1 MKTCRLKI
9 ITANINPDKNES
21 DAEIIH
27 YVSQNKN
34 SSQQYEINSKEIEE
48 EKNINI
54 YLKNE
59 EEEDAIIIRDKNDL
73 IKPKKPTGKVY
84 LINGLFP
91 KNNKNPKKR
100 IYLTKSADI
109 SNSKTNKYSENQKL
123 RSTKKNILS
132 NSKNGKKPIS
142 IYKIGNN
149 QENKINSIYNSKKV
163 SNLATPNKGDG
174 EKFFS
179 APENPFA
186 FDFYHTNKKIDSN
199 IAKLFDAKKK
209 IQELLDDEPKK
220 MEDRDK
226 IVQENDKIL
235 QKLLLQNTNLNYEL
249 GFEINREDELKG
261 EIIIL
266 RNQHEILLNL
276 LGQEEKKIK
285 QYQDIIK
292 HKIDHEK
299 TRSNRQNE
307 IINYYNNLN
316 DCLTKGEVLLVT
328 KPDLY
333 NKFTYINSKNIENNN
348 IDENSK
354 DKEKDENE
362 NNETNEIKKDNV
374 NDAEKVLD
382 NNKDEIIN
390 ENINLES
397 NLEVIKEIDI
407 NNELDN
413 YLNYDIITLLL
424 KGYFINMNLTNI
436 DEIINRIWLKE
447 KPLQTFES
455 LTEELLL
462 IIDNYINNSTS
473 TFINEHNRNIIM
485 NYFYSFCNSYN
496 YMTINEF
503 KSIFNNYLGYFIEY
517 NENYLI
523 NKLYKYCN
531 GKLSEFI
538 KAIQGLDV
546 NKTGK
551 IEIHGFIKALREK
564 NLIFNRNKEEKMN
577 SLELNNVVEILQL
590 LIIDMKRNK
599 LVVEE
604 KDAIPEENKNKVCI
618 YELYYEGIIKII
630 KENKNSMVPL
640 YKGIIKKYLVDNN
653 FNSMIDFLNPL
664 LLNHDIIINK
674 GLNRYLKNQTF
685 NDFLIS
691 NKVIGQ
697 NETFLLPY
705 KEESLIE
712 INQLVSDIDQAKPL
726 LSEFEEN
733 KEKLINDIFNDIS
746 DS

>member
-34 SSQQYEINSKEIEE
+34 SSQQYEMNSQKIEE

-73 IKPKKPTGKVY
+73 IKPKKVVGKAY
-84 LINGLFP
+84 LINGLFS
-91 KNNKNPKKR
+91 KNNKNSKKR
-100 IYLTKSADI
+100 VNLTKSADTF
-109 SNSKTNKYSENQKL
+109 NSKTNKISENQKL
-123 RSTKKNILS
+123 RSNKKNILS
-132 NSKNGKKPIS
+132 NSKNEKKS
-142 IYKIGNN
+142 TSSYKFGHN
-149 QENKINSIYNSKKV
+149 QDNKIYTVYNSKKV

-179 APENPFA
+179 PPENPFA

-199 IAKLFDAKKK
+199 IARLFDCKKK

-226 IVQENDKIL
+226 IVQENDKII

-299 TRSNRQNE
+299 ARSNRQNE
-307 IINYYNNLN
+307 INNYYNNLN
-316 DCLTKGEVLLVT
+316 ECLIRGEVLLVT

-333 NKFTYINSKNIENNN
+333 NKFNYINSKNIENSN

-354 DKEKDENE
+354 DKEKDENG
-362 NNETNEIKKDNV
+362 NNEAKEIKKE
-374 NDAEKVLD
+374 NDADKNLD
-382 NNKDEIIN
+382 NNKDGEKN
-390 ENINLES
+390 ENVNLES

-413 YLNYDIITLLL
+413 YLHYDIITLLL

-436 DEIINRIWLKE
+436 DEIINKIWLKE
-447 KPLQTFES
+447 KPLQTFEA

-462 IIDNYINNSTS
+462 IIDNYINIPTS

-503 KSIFNNYLGYFIEY
+503 KSIFNNNLGYFIEY

-538 KAIQGLDV
+538 KVIQDLDAS
-546 NKTGK
+546 KTGK
-551 IEIHGFIKALREK
+551 IEIHGFIKALKEK
-564 NLIFNRNKEEKMN
+564 NLILNRNKEDKMN
-577 SLELNNVVEILQL
+577 SLELNNVIEILQL

-599 LVVEE
+599 IIPEE
-604 KDAIPEENKNKVCI
+604 KNAIPEENKNKICI
-618 YELYYEGIIKII
+618 YELYYEGIVKII
-630 KENKNSMVPL
+630 QENKNNKVPL

-664 LLNHDIIINK
+664 LLNNDIIINK
-674 GLNRYLKNQTF
+674 GLNRYLKNQTY

-691 NKVIGQ
+691 NKVIGE

>member
-1 MKTCRLKI
+1 MKICRLKI
-9 ITANINPDKNES
+9 ITASINPDKNES

-54 YLKNE
+54 NLKNE

-84 LINGLFP
+84 LINGLFA

-109 SNSKTNKYSENQKL
+109 SNSKNNKYSENQKL
-123 RSTKKNILS
+123 RSTKKNILG
-132 NSKNGKKPIS
+132 NSKNGKKPTS
-142 IYKIGNN
+142 NYKFGNN
-149 QENKINSIYNSKKV
+149 QDNKINNIYNSKKV

-199 IAKLFDAKKK
+199 IARLFDCKKK

-220 MEDRDK
+220 MEERDK
-226 IVQENDKIL
+226 IVQENDKII

-316 DCLTKGEVLLVT
+316 ECLTKGEVLLVT

-354 DKEKDENE
+354 DKDKEENGNNE
-362 NNETNEIKKDNV
+362 NNEK
-374 NDAEKVLD
+374 
-382 NNKDEIIN
+382 
-390 ENINLES
+390 
-397 NLEVIKEIDI
+397 
-407 NNELDN
+407 
-413 YLNYDIITLLL
+413 
-424 KGYFINMNLTNI
+424 
-436 DEIINRIWLKE
+436 
-447 KPLQTFES
+447 
-455 LTEELLL
+455 
-462 IIDNYINNSTS
+462 
-473 TFINEHNRNIIM
+473 
-485 NYFYSFCNSYN
+485 
-496 YMTINEF
+496 
-503 KSIFNNYLGYFIEY
+503 
-517 NENYLI
+517 
-523 NKLYKYCN
+523 
-531 GKLSEFI
+531 
-538 KAIQGLDV
+538 
-546 NKTGK
+546 
-551 IEIHGFIKALREK
+551 
-564 NLIFNRNKEEKMN
+564 
-577 SLELNNVVEILQL
+577 
-590 LIIDMKRNK
+590 
-599 LVVEE
+599 
-604 KDAIPEENKNKVCI
+604 
-618 YELYYEGIIKII
+618 
-630 KENKNSMVPL
+630 
-640 YKGIIKKYLVDNN
+640 
-653 FNSMIDFLNPL
+653 
-664 LLNHDIIINK
+664 
-674 GLNRYLKNQTF
+674 
-685 NDFLIS
+685 
-691 NKVIGQ
+691 
-697 NETFLLPY
+697 
-705 KEESLIE
+705 
-712 INQLVSDIDQAKPL
+712 
-726 LSEFEEN
+726 
-733 KEKLINDIFNDIS
+733 
-746 DS
+746 

>member
-1 MKTCRLKI
+1 MKICRLKI
-9 ITANINPDKNES
+9 ITASINPDKNES

-27 YVSQNKN
+27 YVSQNRN
-34 SSQQYEINSKEIEE
+34 PSQQYEMSPKEIEE
-48 EKNINI
+48 EKNINV

-59 EEEDAIIIRDKNDL
+59 EEEDAIIIREKNDL
-73 IKPKKPTGKVY
+73 IKPKKVVSKVY
-84 LINGLFP
+84 LINGLFS
-91 KNNKNPKKR
+91 KNNKNTKKR
-100 IYLTKSADI
+100 IYLTKSADT
-109 SNSKTNKYSENQKL
+109 SNSKANKYIENQKL
-123 RSTKKNILS
+123 RSTKNNIMNNNKNMKKSTS
-132 NSKNGKKPIS
+132 N
-142 IYKIGNN
+142 YKFGYN
-149 QENKINSIYNSKKV
+149 QDNKINSIYNSKKA

-199 IAKLFDAKKK
+199 IARLFDRKKK
-209 IQELLDDEPKK
+209 IQEILDDEPKK

-226 IVQENDKIL
+226 IIKENDKII

-276 LGQEEKKIK
+276 LGSEEKKIK

-316 DCLTKGEVLLVT
+316 ECLIKGEILLVT

-333 NKFTYINSKNIENNN
+333 NKFTYINTKNIENSN
-348 IDENSK
+348 IDENNKEK
-354 DKEKDENE
+354 DKEENG
-362 NNETNEIKKDNV
+362 NNATNELNNDN
-374 NDAEKVLD
+374 NADKVLD
-382 NNKDEIIN
+382 NNKNEIKN
-390 ENINLES
+390 ENMNLES

-413 YLNYDIITLLL
+413 YLNYDIISLLL

-436 DEIINRIWLKE
+436 DKIINKIWVKE
-447 KPLQTFES
+447 KPLQTFEA

-462 IIDNYINNSTS
+462 IIDNYISNPYS

-496 YMTINEF
+496 YMTITEF

-538 KAIQGLDV
+538 KVIEGIDV

-551 IEIHGFIKALREK
+551 IEIHGFIKALKEK
-564 NLIFNRNKEEKMN
+564 NLIFNRNKEDKMN
-577 SLELNNVVEILQL
+577 SLEQNNFIEILQL
-590 LIIDMKRNK
+590 LIIDMKKNK
-599 LVVEE
+599 FVTEE
-604 KDAIPEENKNKVCI
+604 KNVIPEETKNKVSI
-618 YELYYEGIIKII
+618 YELYYEGIVKII
-630 KENKNSMVPL
+630 KENKNNKMPL
-640 YKGIIKKYLVDNN
+640 YKGIIKKYLIDNN
-653 FNSMIDFLNPL
+653 INSMLDFLNPL

-685 NDFLIS
+685 DDFLIT
-691 NKVIGQ
+691 NKVIGE

-705 KEESLIE
+705 NEESLIE
-712 INQLVSDIDQAKPL
+712 INQLVADIDQAKPL

>member
-1 MKTCRLKI
+1 MPDFL
-9 ITANINPDKNES
+9 TA
-21 DAEIIH
+21 
-27 YVSQNKN
+27 
-34 SSQQYEINSKEIEE
+34 
-48 EKNINI
+48 
-54 YLKNE
+54 
-59 EEEDAIIIRDKNDL
+59 
-73 IKPKKPTGKVY
+73 
-84 LINGLFP
+84 
-91 KNNKNPKKR
+91 KKR
-100 IYLTKSADI
+100 F
-109 SNSKTNKYSENQKL
+109 
-123 RSTKKNILS
+123 KNYWMMSL
-132 NSKNGKKPIS
+132 
-142 IYKIGNN
+142 
-149 QENKINSIYNSKKV
+149 
-163 SNLATPNKGDG
+163 
-174 EKFFS
+174 
-179 APENPFA
+179 
-186 FDFYHTNKKIDSN
+186 
-199 IAKLFDAKKK
+199 
-209 IQELLDDEPKK
+209 
-220 MEDRDK
+220 
-226 IVQENDKIL
+226 
-235 QKLLLQNTNLNYEL
+235 TNLNYEL

-299 TRSNRQNE
+299 ARSNRQNE
-307 IINYYNNLN
+307 INNYYNNLN
-316 DCLTKGEVLLVT
+316 ECLIRGEVLLVT

-333 NKFTYINSKNIENNN
+333 NKFNYINSKNIENSN

-354 DKEKDENE
+354 DKEKDENG
-362 NNETNEIKKDNV
+362 NNEAKEIKKE
-374 NDAEKVLD
+374 NDADKNLD
-382 NNKDEIIN
+382 NNKDGEKN
-390 ENINLES
+390 ENVNLES

-413 YLNYDIITLLL
+413 YLHYDIITLLL

-436 DEIINRIWLKE
+436 DEIINKIWLKE
-447 KPLQTFES
+447 KPLQTFEA

-462 IIDNYINNSTS
+462 IIDNYINIPTS

-503 KSIFNNYLGYFIEY
+503 KSIFNNNLGYFIEY

-538 KAIQGLDV
+538 KVIQGLDAS
-546 NKTGK
+546 KTGK
-551 IEIHGFIKALREK
+551 IEIHGFIKALKEK
-564 NLIFNRNKEEKMN
+564 NLILNRNKEDKMN
-577 SLELNNVVEILQL
+577 SLELNNVIEILQL

-599 LVVEE
+599 IIPEE
-604 KDAIPEENKNKVCI
+604 KNAIPEENKNKICI
-618 YELYYEGIIKII
+618 YELYYEGIVKII
-630 KENKNSMVPL
+630 QENKNNKVPL

-664 LLNHDIIINK
+664 LLNNDIIINK
-674 GLNRYLKNQTF
+674 GLNRYLKNQTY

-691 NKVIGQ
+691 NKVIGE

>member
-27 YVSQNKN
+27 YVSQNKK

-91 KNNKNPKKR
+91 KNNKNTKKR
-100 IYLTKSADI
+100 IYVTKSADI

-132 NSKNGKKPIS
+132 NSKNGKKPTS

-149 QENKINSIYNSKKV
+149 QENKINTIYNSKKV

-266 RNQHEILLNL
+266 RNQHEIFLNL

-307 IINYYNNLN
+307 IINYYNSLN
-316 DCLTKGEVLLVT
+316 ECLTKGEVLLVT

-348 IDENSK
+348 IEENSK

-407 NNELDN
+407 NNELSN
-413 YLNYDIITLLL
+413 YLHYDIITLLL
-424 KGYFINMNLTNI
+424 KGYFINMNLA
-436 DEIINRIWLKE
+436 
-447 KPLQTFES
+447 
-455 LTEELLL
+455 
-462 IIDNYINNSTS
+462 NS
-473 TFINEHNRNIIM
+473 
-485 NYFYSFCNSYN
+485 
-496 YMTINEF
+496 
-503 KSIFNNYLGYFIEY
+503 
-517 NENYLI
+517 
-523 NKLYKYCN
+523 
-531 GKLSEFI
+531 
-538 KAIQGLDV
+538 
-546 NKTGK
+546 
-551 IEIHGFIKALREK
+551 
-564 NLIFNRNKEEKMN
+564 
-577 SLELNNVVEILQL
+577 
-590 LIIDMKRNK
+590 
-599 LVVEE
+599 
-604 KDAIPEENKNKVCI
+604 
-618 YELYYEGIIKII
+618 
-630 KENKNSMVPL
+630 
-640 YKGIIKKYLVDNN
+640 
-653 FNSMIDFLNPL
+653 
-664 LLNHDIIINK
+664 
-674 GLNRYLKNQTF
+674 
-685 NDFLIS
+685 
-691 NKVIGQ
+691 
-697 NETFLLPY
+697 
-705 KEESLIE
+705 
-712 INQLVSDIDQAKPL
+712 
-726 LSEFEEN
+726 
-733 KEKLINDIFNDIS
+733 
-746 DS
+746 

>member
-9 ITANINPDKNES
+9 ITASINPDKNES

-34 SSQQYEINSKEIEE
+34 SAQQYEMNSKEIEE
-48 EKNINI
+48 EKNINV

-59 EEEDAIIIRDKNDL
+59 EEEDAIIIREKNDL
-73 IKPKKPTGKVY
+73 IKPKKVVSKVY
-84 LINGLFP
+84 LINGLFS
-91 KNNKNPKKR
+91 KNNKNPKRR
-100 IYLTKSADI
+100 IYLTKSADT

-123 RSTKKNILS
+123 RSIKKN
-132 NSKNGKKPIS
+132 NMNNNKNGKKS
-142 IYKIGNN
+142 TSNNKFGNN
-149 QENKINSIYNSKKV
+149 QENKINTIYNSKKV
-163 SNLATPNKGDG
+163 SNVATPNKGDG

-199 IAKLFDAKKK
+199 IARLFDCKKK
-209 IQELLDDEPKK
+209 IQELLDDEPRK

-226 IVQENDKIL
+226 IVKENDIII

-276 LGQEEKKIK
+276 LGQEEKKVK

-316 DCLTKGEVLLVT
+316 DCLIKGEVLLVT

-348 IDENSK
+348 IDENNK
-354 DKEKDENE
+354 DKDKDENE
-362 NNETNEIKKDNV
+362 NNETNDINNDNS
-374 NDAEKVLD
+374 AEKVLD
-382 NNKDEIIN
+382 NNKEEIKN
-390 ENINLES
+390 ENMNLES

-413 YLNYDIITLLL
+413 YLHYDIITLLL

-436 DEIINRIWLKE
+436 DEIINKIWLKE
-447 KPLQTFES
+447 KPLQTFEA

-462 IIDNYINNSTS
+462 IIDNYISNPYS

-531 GKLSEFI
+531 GKLSEFVKVI
-538 KAIQGLDV
+538 ESIDV

-551 IEIHGFIKALREK
+551 IEIHEFIKALKEK

-577 SLELNNVVEILQL
+577 SLELNNVIEILQL
-590 LIIDMKRNK
+590 LIIDMKINK
-599 LVVEE
+599 LVLEE
-604 KDAIPEENKNKVCI
+604 KNVIPEETKNKISI
-618 YELYYEGIIKII
+618 YELYYEGIVKII
-630 KENKNSMVPL
+630 KENKNNKIPL
-640 YKGIIKKYLVDNN
+640 YKGIIKKHLVDNN
-653 FNSMIDFLNPL
+653 LNSMIDFLNPL

-691 NKVIGQ
+691 NKVIGE

-705 KEESLIE
+705 NEESLIE
-712 INQLVSDIDQAKPL
+712 INQLVADIDQAKPL

>member
-1 MKTCRLKI
+1 MKICRLKI
-9 ITANINPDKNES
+9 ITASINPDKNES

-54 YLKNE
+54 NLKNE

-84 LINGLFP
+84 LINGLFA

-109 SNSKTNKYSENQKL
+109 SNSKNNKYSENQKL
-123 RSTKKNILS
+123 RSTKKNILG
-132 NSKNGKKPIS
+132 NSKNGKKPTS
-142 IYKIGNN
+142 NYKFGNN
-149 QENKINSIYNSKKV
+149 QDNKINNIYNSKKV

-199 IAKLFDAKKK
+199 IARLFDCKKK

-220 MEDRDK
+220 MEERDK
-226 IVQENDKIL
+226 IVQENDKII

-316 DCLTKGEVLLVT
+316 ECLTKGEVLLVT

-354 DKEKDENE
+354 DKDKEENGNNE
-362 NNETNEIKKDNV
+362 NNEINKDKDN
-374 NDAEKVLD
+374 DIEKVLD
-382 NNKDEIIN
+382 NNKDGIKN
-390 ENINLES
+390 ENMNIET

-413 YLNYDIITLLL
+413 YLHYDIITLLL

-436 DEIINRIWLKE
+436 DDIINKIWLKE

-462 IIDNYINNSTS
+462 IIDNYINNPTS

-485 NYFYSFCNSYN
+485 NYFYTFCNSYN

-503 KSIFNNYLGYFIEY
+503 RSIFNNYIGYFIEY

-523 NKLYKYCN
+523 NKLYKFCN

-538 KAIQGLDV
+538 KVIKDLDV

-551 IEIHGFIKALREK
+551 IDIHEFIKALKEK

-577 SLELNNVVEILQL
+577 SLELNNIIEILQL

-599 LVVEE
+599 LAFEE
-604 KDAIPEENKNKVCI
+604 KDAIPEENKNKISI
-618 YELYYEGIIKII
+618 YELYYEGVVKII
-630 KENKNSMVPL
+630 KDNKNNKIPL

-653 FNSMIDFLNPL
+653 INSMIDFLNPL

-674 GLNRYLKNQTF
+674 GLNRYLKNQTY

-691 NKVIGQ
+691 NKVIGE
-697 NETFLLPY
+697 NEIFLLPY

-712 INQLVSDIDQAKPL
+712 INQLVADIDQAKPL

>member
-1 MKTCRLKI
+1 MRTCRLKI

-407 NNELDN
+407 NNELSN
-413 YLNYDIITLLL
+413 YLHYDIITLLL
-424 KGYFINMNLTNI
+424 KGYFINMNLANI

-551 IEIHGFIKALREK
+551 IDIHGFIKALKEK

-618 YELYYEGIIKII
+618 YELYYEGIVKII

-640 YKGIIKKYLVDNN
+640 YRGIIKKYLVDNN

>member
-27 YVSQNKN
+27 YISQNKN
-34 SSQQYEINSKEIEE
+34 SSQQYEMNSKQIEE

-73 IKPKKPTGKVY
+73 IKPKKVVGKVY
-84 LINGLFP
+84 LINGLFS
-91 KNNKNPKKR
+91 KNNKNSKKR
-100 IYLTKSADI
+100 VNLNKSADTF
-109 SNSKTNKYSENQKL
+109 NSKTNKISENQKL

-132 NSKNGKKPIS
+132 NSKNEKKS
-142 IYKIGNN
+142 TSNYKFGHN
-149 QENKINSIYNSKKV
+149 QDNKIYTVYNSKKV
-163 SNLATPNKGDG
+163 SNLGTPNKGDG

-179 APENPFA
+179 PPENPFA

-199 IAKLFDAKKK
+199 IARLFDCKKK

-226 IVQENDKIL
+226 IVQENDKII

-299 TRSNRQNE
+299 ARSNRQNE

-316 DCLTKGEVLLVT
+316 ECLIRGEVLLVT

-333 NKFTYINSKNIENNN
+333 NKFNYINSKNIENNN

-354 DKEKDENE
+354 DKEMDENG
-362 NNETNEIKKDNV
+362 NNETNENNKE
-374 NDAEKVLD
+374 NDPEKVLD
-382 NNKDEIIN
+382 NNKDGIKN

-413 YLNYDIITLLL
+413 YLHYDIITLLL

-436 DEIINRIWLKE
+436 DEIINKIWLKE
-447 KPLQTFES
+447 KPLQTFEA

-462 IIDNYINNSTS
+462 IIDNYINIPTS

-503 KSIFNNYLGYFIEY
+503 KSIFNNNLGYFIEY

-538 KAIQGLDV
+538 KVIQGLDV

-551 IEIHGFIKALREK
+551 IEIHGFIKALKEK
-564 NLIFNRNKEEKMN
+564 NLILNRNKEDKMN
-577 SLELNNVVEILQL
+577 SLELNNVIEILQL

-599 LVVEE
+599 IIPEE
-604 KDAIPEENKNKVCI
+604 KNAIPEENKNKISI
-618 YELYYEGIIKII
+618 YELYYEGIVKII
-630 KENKNSMVPL
+630 QENKNNKVPL

-653 FNSMIDFLNPL
+653 LNSMIDFLNPL
-664 LLNHDIIINK
+664 LINHDIIINK

-691 NKVIGQ
+691 NKVIGE

-712 INQLVSDIDQAKPL
+712 INQLVADIDQAKPL

>member
-34 SSQQYEINSKEIEE
+34 SSQQYEMNSQKIEE

-73 IKPKKPTGKVY
+73 IKPKKVVGKAY
-84 LINGLFP
+84 LINGLFS
-91 KNNKNPKKR
+91 KNNKNSKKR
-100 IYLTKSADI
+100 VNLTKSADTF
-109 SNSKTNKYSENQKL
+109 NSKTNKISENQKL
-123 RSTKKNILS
+123 RSNKKNILS
-132 NSKNGKKPIS
+132 NSKNEKKS
-142 IYKIGNN
+142 TSSYKFGHN
-149 QENKINSIYNSKKV
+149 QDNKIYTVYNSKKV

-179 APENPFA
+179 PPENPFA

-199 IAKLFDAKKK
+199 IARLFDCKKK

-226 IVQENDKIL
+226 IVQENDKII

-299 TRSNRQNE
+299 ARSNRQNE
-307 IINYYNNLN
+307 INNYYNNLN
-316 DCLTKGEVLLVT
+316 ECLIRGEVLLVT

-333 NKFTYINSKNIENNN
+333 NKFNYINSKNIENSN
-348 IDENSK
+348 IDENNK
-354 DKEKDENE
+354 DKEKDENG
-362 NNETNEIKKDNV
+362 NNEAKEIKKE
-374 NDAEKVLD
+374 NDADKNLD
-382 NNKDEIIN
+382 NNKDGKKN
-390 ENINLES
+390 ENVNLES

-413 YLNYDIITLLL
+413 YLHYDIITLLL

-436 DEIINRIWLKE
+436 DEIINKIWLKE
-447 KPLQTFES
+447 KPLQTFEA

-462 IIDNYINNSTS
+462 IIDNYINIPTS

-503 KSIFNNYLGYFIEY
+503 KSIFNNNLGYFIEY

-538 KAIQGLDV
+538 KVIQGLDAS
-546 NKTGK
+546 KTGK
-551 IEIHGFIKALREK
+551 IEIHGFIKALKEK
-564 NLIFNRNKEEKMN
+564 NLILNRNKEDKMN
-577 SLELNNVVEILQL
+577 SLELNNVIEILQL

-599 LVVEE
+599 IIPEE
-604 KDAIPEENKNKVCI
+604 KNAIPEENKNKICI
-618 YELYYEGIIKII
+618 YELYYEGIVKII
-630 KENKNSMVPL
+630 QENKNNKVPL

-664 LLNHDIIINK
+664 LLNNDIIINK
-674 GLNRYLKNQTF
+674 GLNRYLKNQTY

-691 NKVIGQ
+691 NKVIGE